1 MRLRNRTTCSISTFE
16 SERGVRTNFLF
27 ADCETI
33 TFSKTMKSS
42 PQPPKRRRKV
52 RMRRSGPAQR
62 KLGRIGRPSKL
73 GQIDSEKLISDIA
86 EGVAVAIA
94 CAAQGIHRDTFYSWL
109 EEQPEFAVKL
119 AAAKREVILKAIAG
133 IRTGSKDDEWRGHAW
148 FLEHVYPDL
157 YAPPADKGFHL
168 TQNNLV
174 IGELDEARRI
184 LDAAKAL
191 PYRSETNE
199 RSLA

>member
-1 MRLRNRTTCSISTFE
+1 
-16 SERGVRTNFLF
+16 
-27 ADCETI
+27 
-33 TFSKTMKSS
+33 
-42 PQPPKRRRKV
+42 
-52 RMRRSGPAQR
+52 MRRSGPAQR

-148 FLEHVYPDL
+148 FLEHVFPDH
-157 YAPPADKGFHL
+157 YAPPDKAGFNF
-168 TQNNLV
+168 TQNNLMLTD
-174 IGELDEARRI
+174 LDEARRI
-184 LDAAKAL
+184 LDAAKSL
-191 PYRSETNE
+191 PYRSENGARKLE
-199 RSLA
+199 